1 MSELTRNLTH
11 KSLNKPLTILGVER
25 RLFFG
30 ALIIGAAT
38 FNFFSSLAGGIA
50 MFALLYFVAR
60 RVTTADSQILHIVI
74 NAARFKL
81 IYDPAKRER
90 YEVQV
95 IRRG

>member
-1 MSELTRNLTH
+1 MSELTRNLTY

-30 ALIIGAAT
+30 ALIVAAVT
-38 FNFFSSLAGGIA
+38 FNFFSSLAGGVA

-74 NAARFKL
+74 NAARFKAM
-81 IYDPAKRER
+81 YDASKRDP
-90 YEVQV
+90 YQVQV